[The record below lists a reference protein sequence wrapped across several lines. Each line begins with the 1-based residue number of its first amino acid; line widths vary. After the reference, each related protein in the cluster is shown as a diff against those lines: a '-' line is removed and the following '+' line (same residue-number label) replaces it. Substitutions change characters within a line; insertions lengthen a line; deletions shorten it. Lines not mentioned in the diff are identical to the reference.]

1 MFIKEYTKK
10 TVHIRKSK
18 LGAEHSYTRNQTIAV
33 FKCDSCENYHIKFFD
48 PKHDRT
54 YTPAEWEQIITDG
67 KEALYKAL
75 RVVREDPKFFA

>member
-1 MFIKEYTKK
+1 MYITLPDSP
-10 TVHIRKSK
+10 VRK
-18 LGAEHSYTRNQTIAV
+18 I
-33 FKCDSCENYHIKFFD
+33 FKCDSDSCENYHIKFFD

-54 YTPAEWEQIITDG
+54 YTPSEWEQIVTEG